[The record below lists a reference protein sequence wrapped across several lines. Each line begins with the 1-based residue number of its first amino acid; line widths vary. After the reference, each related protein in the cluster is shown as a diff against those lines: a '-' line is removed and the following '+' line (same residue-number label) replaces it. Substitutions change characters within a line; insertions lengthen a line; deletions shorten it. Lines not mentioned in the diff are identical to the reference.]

1 MSSLVAPEMSP
12 EKHHPGFQ
20 WDSRQG
26 SRWDPTLRQ
35 RIEVQKAFKQKK
47 RGEKKTWGSRFL
59 FVVVSYFQG
68 GKLCLFSKNLLS
80 YWVKGLKRLLRLL
93 SFRRGLKQAHV

>member
-1 MSSLVAPEMSP
+1 MSP

-35 RIEVQKAFKQKK
+35 RIEVQIAFKQKK
-47 RGEKKTWGSRFL
+47 RGEKNMGFQVSVCRSFL
-59 FVVVSYFQG
+59 FSRWKTMFVFKKLAQLL
-68 GKLCLFSKNLLS
+68 GKGVEKIIEIIEF
-80 YWVKGLKRLLRLL
+80 
-93 SFRRGLKQAHV
+93 

>member
-1 MSSLVAPEMSP
+1 MSP

-35 RIEVQKAFKQKK
+35 RIEVQKAFKQQN
-47 RGEKKTWGSRFL
+47 RGEKTWVSRFW
-59 FVVVSYFQG
+59 FVMVSYFQG
-68 GKLCLFSKNLLS
+68 GKLCLFSKELAQLLG
-80 YWVKGLKRLLRLL
+80 KGVEKIIEIIE
-93 SFRRGLKQAHV
+93 F